1 MDTIIAV
8 IFVILAIIFTCIG
21 NTSLGLVL
29 ALSAIV
35 FQLCDVSK
43 EIEGK
48 GWSRRR

>member
-1 MDTIIAV
+1 MDAIIAV
-8 IFVILAIIFTCIG
+8 ILLILAIIFAAVDNSSIG
-21 NTSLGLVL
+21 IVL

-43 EIEGK
+43 TIEDS